1 MHVVH
6 SETVMVVM
14 ETIPIPD
21 QAQGL
26 DEPLITRAQRAHWRF
41 SWQQRL
47 ARNAR
52 PATAPSLTLTLHG
65 LPATFAH
72 AYGFALLDAA

>member
-1 MHVVH
+1 MHVVR
-6 SETVMVVM
+6 SETVMVAREV
-14 ETIPIPD
+14 IPIPD

-26 DEPLITRAQRAHWRF
+26 DEPVITRAQRAHWRF

-47 ARNAR
+47 ACNAR
-52 PATAPSLTLTLHG
+52 PCNAPPLTLTIHG

-72 AYGFALLDAA
+72 TYGIALLQAA